1 MIQVSKIAK
10 DQSDHSLSADLLE
23 RALFTFGRASLSL
36 FNNKLSQGK
45 ARLDFSRPE
54 NRELWLAG
62 YQYMKNLVMKGT
74 YRTALEWAKLLLS
87 LDPED
92 DPYCM
97 RLVIHELAV
106 RAHEFQWLLDFSSSK
121 LMEIGIMPGTA
132 AASHTSPSVAYAAM
146 QLRDGKQSR
155 KLLTASMQRLPWLFT
170 HLFKEIN
177 LDAPP
182 SIWGLT
188 PRTDAETLF
197 TELYIRQTKELWDT
211 PETTSLLME
220 VAHTI
225 QKVSI
230 DSIPLTPNSDMSL
243 DVVRFVY
250 LDNTPA
256 IMSLVPSNLL
266 HRSNNSDADPLPPF
280 HNTYSYDS
288 QRRQIDGRDNGSHGR
303 GDDDFFDPI
312 AALARL
318 IPGLRAGPRDE
329 DDDGVDVGS
338 NHADEREA
346 MAQELQAALDNGDGP
361 VPPGIVQR
369 LLGMIWRTGNTA
381 GDEEEE
387 SNTDTDDEMPEL
399 IEERNTNSDNEI
411 P

>member
-1 MIQVSKIAK
+1 
-10 DQSDHSLSADLLE
+10 
-23 RALFTFGRASLSL
+23 LSL

-97 RLVIHELAV
+97 RLVVHELAL
-106 RAHEFQWLLDFSSSK
+106 RAHEFQWLLDVYDCK
-121 LMEIGIMPGTA
+121 IMETGAMSA
-132 AASHTSPSVAYAAM
+132 SALASHTSPSLAYAAM
-146 QLRDGKQSR
+146 QLRDGKRSR

-170 HLFKEIN
+170 SLFKEIN

-182 SIWGLT
+182 SIWGIT

-220 VAHTI
+220 IAHTI
-225 QKVSI
+225 PKVKV
-230 DSIPLTPNSDMSL
+230 DLIPTIPHSDMSL

-256 IMSLVPSNLL
+256 IMALVPSSLL
-266 HRSNNSDADPLPPF
+266 HRPNNSDADPLPPF

-288 QRRQIDGRDNGSHGR
+288 QHRQIDGRAPGGYGR
-303 GDDDFFDPI
+303 GEDDFFDPI

-318 IPGLRAGPRDE
+318 IPGLRTGTRDE

-338 NHADEREA
+338 NDEVEREA
-346 MAQELQAALDNGDGP
+346 VAHEIEAALGTGDGP
-361 VPPGIVQR
+361 VPPGLVQR
-369 LLGMIWRTGNTA
+369 LLGMIWRTGDPVEA
-381 GDEEEE
+381 QE

-399 IEERNTNSDNEI
+399 IEQ
-411 P
+411 